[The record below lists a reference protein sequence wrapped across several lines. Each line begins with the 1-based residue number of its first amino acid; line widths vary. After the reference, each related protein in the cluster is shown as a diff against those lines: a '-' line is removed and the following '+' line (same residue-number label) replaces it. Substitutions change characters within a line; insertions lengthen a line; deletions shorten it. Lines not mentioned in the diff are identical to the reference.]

1 MVIELKHR
9 ANRAS
14 PRQDYTN
21 LSRMRNELGHPLSIF
36 INIDSEE
43 TYIEECTTQTESTV
57 AGFAIKLIDGEVQA
71 LEQRNA

>member
-1 MVIELKHR
+1 
-9 ANRAS
+9 
-14 PRQDYTN
+14 
-21 LSRMRNELGHPLSIF
+21 MRNELGHPLSIF